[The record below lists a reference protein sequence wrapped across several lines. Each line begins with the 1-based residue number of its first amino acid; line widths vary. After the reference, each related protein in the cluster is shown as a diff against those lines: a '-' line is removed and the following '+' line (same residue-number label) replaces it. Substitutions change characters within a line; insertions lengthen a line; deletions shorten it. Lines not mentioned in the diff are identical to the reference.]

1 MAQDSEGSALDS
13 IGTEPDIAR
22 PPAWT
27 PDHVG
32 RMLVKAFVTLDR
44 LPQVRGPRKPGGHWP
59 THMVEWADQLAAAE
73 LDEAERRDRERA
85 LNRVTIRPTA
95 VEIRQMEAA
104 FDWLRE
110 LRDEDA
116 GMALVTSLWA
126 LRSARGRSVKR
137 LIAEKKW
144 APHTFYRKRAKA
156 LGFLAARLD
165 ARGVPV
171 F

>member
-1 MAQDSEGSALDS
+1 MAEDIALSALDDS
-13 IGTEPDIAR
+13 GVATSEAR
-22 PPAWT
+22 PTAWT
-27 PDHVG
+27 ADHVG
-32 RMLVKAFVTLDR
+32 RVLVKAFMTLDK
-44 LPQVRGPRKPGGHWP
+44 LPRARGPRQPGGHWP
-59 THMVEWADQLAAAE
+59 SHMVEWADQLAAAE
-73 LDEAERRDRERA
+73 LDVSERRDREYA

-95 VEIRQMEAA
+95 IEIRQMEAA

-110 LRDEDA
+110 LRDEDP

-126 LRSARGRSVKR
+126 VRSARGRSVKR

-156 LGFLAARLD
+156 LEFLAARLE

>member
-1 MAQDSEGSALDS
+1 MAQDIEVSALDDP
-13 IGTEPDIAR
+13 GTARDIAR

-27 PDHVG
+27 ADHVG
-32 RMLVKAFVTLDR
+32 RTLVKAFMTLDR
-44 LPQVRGPRKPGGHWP
+44 LPRARGPREPGGNWP
-59 THMVEWADQLAAAE
+59 GHVIEWADQLASAE
-73 LDEAERRDRERA
+73 LAETERREREHAR
-85 LNRVTIRPTA
+85 NRVTIRPTA
-95 VEIRQMEAA
+95 IEIRQMESA

-110 LRDEDA
+110 LRDEDP

-126 LRSARGRSVKR
+126 LRSARGRSVKK
-137 LIAEKKW
+137 LIAEKHW

-156 LGFLAARLD
+156 LEFLAARLD

>member
-1 MAQDSEGSALDS
+1 MQDIDVASSELPVA
-13 IGTEPDIAR
+13 TAETAR

-32 RMLVKAFVTLDR
+32 RMLVKAFITLDR
-44 LPQVRGPRKPGGHWP
+44 LPRARGPREPGGHWP
-59 THMVEWADQLAAAE
+59 GHVIEWADQLAVAE
-73 LDEAERRDRERA
+73 LDESERRERDYA
-85 LNRVTIRPTA
+85 RNRVTIRPTA
-95 VEIRQMEAA
+95 LEIRQMEAA

-110 LRDEDA
+110 LRDADP
-116 GMALVTSLWA
+116 GMAIVASLWA
-126 LRSARGRSVKR
+126 LRSARGRSVKK

-156 LGFLAARLD
+156 LEFLSQRLEE
-165 ARGVPV
+165 RGVPV

>member
-1 MAQDSEGSALDS
+1 MAQDIESRVLDALDAG
-13 IGTEPDIAR
+13 IEAER

-32 RMLVKAFVTLDR
+32 RMLVKAFMTLDR
-44 LPQVRGPRKPGGHWP
+44 LPHARGPRQPGGHWP
-59 THMVEWADQLAAAE
+59 GHVIEWADQLASAE
-73 LDEAERRDRERA
+73 LDESERRDREQAR
-85 LNRVTIRPTA
+85 NRVTVRPTA
-95 VEIRQMEAA
+95 VEIRQMDTA

-110 LRDEDA
+110 LRDADP
-116 GMALVTSLWA
+116 GMALVASLWA
-126 LRSARGRSVKR
+126 LRSARGRSVKK

-156 LGFLAARLD
+156 LEFLATRLD